1 MEENKEQQI
10 TPTAMPESDGVAAP
24 IAKQEVA
31 FSITNEGALTAASTE
46 NETAETAAETAG
58 NKQSANTETD
68 NTLSESTAT
77 KKKRKKNKKAK
88 NNAAP
93 KGLWAQLKA
102 YTNSD
107 DDMAVTLDF
116 RALLGGEPLPRFFR
130 RNWLFISVIV
140 FFTCCYVSTRYM
152 MNNAVLENRV
162 LADTLLDRR
171 YKALTI
177 NSELLERTLSS
188 HIEHNLRDST
198 IHTPTEQAFPL
209 KTEE

>member
-1 MEENKEQQI
+1 MEENKEQLI
-10 TPTAMPESDGVAAP
+10 IPAAMPEADGVAAP
-24 IAKQEVA
+24 IERQEVA
-31 FSITNEGALTAASTE
+31 FSITNEGALTAASSE
-46 NETAETAAETAG
+46 DVTAETSAATEG
-58 NKQSANTETD
+58 GDHSANAETD
-68 NTLSESTAT
+68 NGLSETSPT

-88 NNAAP
+88 ANAAP

-130 RNWLFISVIV
+130 RNCLFISVIV
-140 FFTCCYVSTRYM
+140 IFTCCYVSTRYM

-162 LADTLLDRR
+162 LTDTLLDRR

-209 KTEE
+209 KAEE

>member
-1 MEENKEQQI
+1 MEENKELEL
-10 TPTAMPESDGVAAP
+10 TPPVMSENEDMAAP
-24 IAKQEVA
+24 IATQEVA
-31 FSITNEGALTAASTE
+31 FSITNEGTLTAAPAE
-46 NETAETAAETAG
+46 NETAGTANAAG
-58 NKQSANTETD
+58 RSDQPANEEQENSLSENTE
-68 NTLSESTAT
+68 T
-77 KKKRKKNKKAK
+77 KKKRKKSKKTK
-88 NNAAP
+88 TNEPP

-130 RNWLFISVIV
+130 RNCLFISIIV
-140 FFTCCYVSTRYM
+140 VFTCCYVSTRYM

-209 KTEE
+209 KTDE